1 MYSSRKI
8 CLAVVAIVL
17 AAGGLAGAA
26 EPGSFGYGSVA
37 TPAQIAGWDIDVRG
51 EDGAGL
57 PPGKG
62 TVDRGADVYAEQC
75 AACHGTFGEGE
86 GRFPK
91 LVGGVGSLRDERPEP
106 TVGSYWPFAPTLW
119 DYINRAMPMAA
130 PHTLSADDVYALTA
144 YILSLNDL
152 VPPEFV
158 ADRNSLPKVKMRNR
172 DNFIWTDPRPDT
184 MAKPCMNACVNAADV
199 RISSTAEGQEPDAT
213 HDRTARHDATEIEIT
228 ETPVTDHSLTKS
240 AKLPA
245 FTLALVI
252 GAFAIHWRRA
262 GAVRRGRRPEA
273 RLRSQ
278 QGQLPDLPCHQGRQ
292 PSRLARAGADRHQEQ
307 VPQSRGS
314 RRHHYRRNA
323 AQPADRDAA
332 IRTESDFD
340 RKGNRS
346 GGGFPADA
354 VTCARTL

>member
-8 CLAVVAIVL
+8 GLPIAAVLL

-26 EPGSFGYGSVA
+26 ERGSFGYGSVA

-75 AACHGTFGEGE
+75 SACHGTFGEGE

-130 PHTLSADDVYALTA
+130 PHSLSADDVYALTA
-144 YILSLNDL
+144 YILNLNDL
-152 VPPEFV
+152 VPPDFV

-184 MAKPCMNACVNAADV
+184 IAKPCMNDCVNAADL
-199 RISSTAEGQEPDAT
+199 RLSSTAEGRNLTP
-213 HDRTARHDATEIEIT
+213 RTTGPLDTM
-228 ETPVTDHSLTKS
+228 
-240 AKLPA
+240 
-245 FTLALVI
+245 
-252 GAFAIHWRRA
+252 
-262 GAVRRGRRPEA
+262 
-273 RLRSQ
+273 
-278 QGQLPDLPCHQGRQ
+278 Q
-292 PSRLARAGADRHQEQ
+292 P
-307 VPQSRGS
+307 
-314 RRHHYRRNA
+314 
-323 AQPADRDAA
+323 
-332 IRTESDFD
+332 
-340 RKGNRS
+340 K
-346 GGGFPADA
+346 
-354 VTCARTL
+354 